1 MPEPEGEV
9 ALVNG
14 SDEEFKEV
22 VQATLKALEGLERA
36 TQAQRAREGDLL
48 NLRFTI

>member
-1 MPEPEGEV
+1 MSEPEAEV
-9 ALVNG
+9 TLVNG
-14 SDEEFKEV
+14 SEEEFKEV
-22 VQATLKALEGLERA
+22 VAATLKALEELERA